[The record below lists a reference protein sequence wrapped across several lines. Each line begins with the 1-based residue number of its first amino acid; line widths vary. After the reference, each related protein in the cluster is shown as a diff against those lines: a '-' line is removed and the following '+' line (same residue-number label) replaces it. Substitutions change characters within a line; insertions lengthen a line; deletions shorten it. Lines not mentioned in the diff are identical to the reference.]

1 MKDYY
6 LVYRVESCNFCDDA
20 VNLLK
25 EKEEPFVIMDMTS
38 NPEIVQEVKKQ
49 NKMTTVPI
57 VQFVCEKMCHGKMIP
72 SPSQCSWV
80 VMTNWSNI
88 LRSQKRRRNEK
99 VLIF

>member
-57 VQFVCEKMCHGKMIP
+57 VQFVCEKDVPWQDDPVPLPMLVGGYDELVEHFEEP
-72 SPSQCSWV
+72 
-80 VMTNWSNI
+80 
-88 LRSQKRRRNEK
+88 EEEEE
-99 VLIF
+99 